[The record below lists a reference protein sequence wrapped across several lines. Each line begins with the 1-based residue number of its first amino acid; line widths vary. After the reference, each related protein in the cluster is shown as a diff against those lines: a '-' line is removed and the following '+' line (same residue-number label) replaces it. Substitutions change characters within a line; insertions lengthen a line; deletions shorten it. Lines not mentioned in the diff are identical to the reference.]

1 MGQWTAG
8 ERAGAVLLALLAAG
22 LGVIAAD
29 ILIGGRFT
37 RGCCGETAEDAGDD
51 S

>member
-1 MGQWTAG
+1 MTQWSAG
-8 ERAGAVLLALLAAG
+8 ERAGAVLLALLAVG

-37 RGCCGETAEDAGDD
+37 RGCCGENEDGTVD